1 MQQIPHIVNNIVSNL
16 TEATKFVLSSMQLN
30 IAANNRLGATLN
42 DNAIAS
48 ICSFV
53 EQDPHQ
59 LHIQELYKQYC
70 ITQNVPMQLSD
81 IEIRA
86 QMMRLLLP
94 NFDNLKKI
102 IRGY

>member
-1 MQQIPHIVNNIVSNL
+1 
-16 TEATKFVLSSMQLN
+16 
-30 IAANNRLGATLN
+30 
-42 DNAIAS
+42 
-48 ICSFV
+48 
-53 EQDPHQ
+53 
-59 LHIQELYKQYC
+59 
-70 ITQNVPMQLSD
+70 MQLSD